1 MNRNQSAIGGGTAG
15 SQRMSMLRLQRFVR
29 SSMWLLPI
37 GCLIAGALLVVGTL
51 AVDRATGYGL
61 VPHSLTGTPSDA
73 QTILSSFATALV
85 SLTTLVLTVTL
96 VAVQL
101 AMGQFSPRIVGALL
115 ADRWSQLAIG
125 LFGGSFVVVVLTL
138 REIRGSST
146 GTVPGLSM
154 ALSYF
159 LMLASLVVLVLF
171 VHHAGQGL
179 RAAGLIDLVG
189 DRSRELIVREHGEL
203 PVLTGGP
210 DVIVAAQQPGNVIR
224 VDRPA
229 LVAAA
234 RQADCVLEL
243 VPVVGDFVVGGAPLF
258 RVHPGARSTA
268 STSEDPAG
276 RLRAG
281 DVTRHVLLASER
293 VHTEDLAYGFRKL
306 VDIAVRSIAQ
316 PFNDPTTAVQ
326 ALHRLHD
333 LLRQVAARPLPSGAH
348 RDEDGVVR
356 LVERTV
362 TWDGYVRLAFDEIRL
377 AGASEPQVTRKMC
390 AALTDLKSV
399 APPYRQGPL
408 DRQLRLLESAVRRS
422 HEDEEDVVAALTPDT
437 EGIGSGADV
446 TAAPALGPV
455 ADVAELTEYG
465 STHGRPG

>member
-1 MNRNQSAIGGGTAG
+1 MNRDESANRGGAAG
-15 SQRMSMLRLQRFVR
+15 PQRMSALRLQRFVR
-29 SSMWLLPI
+29 TSLWLVPI
-37 GCLIAGALLVVGTL
+37 ACLVAGVLLAVGTL
-51 AVDRATGYGL
+51 AVDRATGHGL
-61 VPHSLTGTPSDA
+61 VPQSITGTPSDA

-85 SLTTLVLTVTL
+85 SLTSLVLTVTL

-115 ADRWSQLAIG
+115 ADRWSQLAVG
-125 LFGGSFVVVVLTL
+125 LFGASFLFVVLTL
-138 REIRGSST
+138 REIRGSSS

-154 ALSYF
+154 LVSYG
-159 LMLASLVVLVLF
+159 LMLASLVALVLF

-189 DRSRELIVREHGEL
+189 DHSREFIAREHGEG
-203 PVLTGGP
+203 PVVTGGT
-210 DVIVAAQQPGNVIR
+210 DAIVAAEPGNVIR

-229 LVAAA
+229 LVAVA

-243 VPVVGDFVVGGAPLF
+243 VPVLGDFVVGGAPLF
-258 RVHPGARSTA
+258 RVHPGTRSTA
-268 STSEDPAG
+268 SADKDPAL

-281 DVTRHVLLASER
+281 DVTRHVLLGSER

-316 PFNDPTTAVQ
+316 PFNDPTTTVQ

-333 LLRQVAARPLPSGAH
+333 LLRQIAPRPLPCGEH

-362 TWDGYVRLAFDEIRL
+362 SWDGYVRLAFDEIRL
-377 AGASEPQVTRKMC
+377 AGASEPQVTRRMC
-390 AALTDLKSV
+390 AALADLKTV
-399 APPYRQGPL
+399 APPDRQEPL
-408 DRQLRLLESAVRRS
+408 DRQLRLLESGVRRS
-422 HEDEEDVVAALTPDT
+422 LEDEDDVVAALTPDT

-446 TAAPALGPV
+446 TAAPELGGVPSLARLS
-455 ADVAELTEYG
+455 ADRG
-465 STHGRPG
+465 SPTA

>member
-1 MNRNQSAIGGGTAG
+1 
-15 SQRMSMLRLQRFVR
+15 MSTLRFQRFVR
-29 SSMWLLPI
+29 SSLWLLPL
-37 GCLIAGALLVVGTL
+37 GCLAAGGLLAIGTL
-51 AVDRATGYGL
+51 AVDRATDYRL
-61 VPHSLTGTPSDA
+61 VSQSLTGIPSDA

-115 ADRWSQLAIG
+115 TDRWSQLAIG
-125 LFGGSFVVVVLTL
+125 LFGGSFLVAVLTL
-138 REIRGSST
+138 REIRGSDT

-154 ALSYF
+154 LLSYV
-159 LMLASLVVLVLF
+159 LMLASIVVLVLF

-179 RAAGLIDLVG
+179 RVAGLIDLVG
-189 DRSRELIVREHGEL
+189 DRSRELIVREHGDL
-203 PVLTGGP
+203 PVVTGGP
-210 DVIVAAQQPGNVIR
+210 DGIVAAQPGNVIR

-243 VPVVGDFVVGGAPLF
+243 VPVVGDFVVGGAPLL
-258 RVHPGARSTA
+258 RVHPGTRSLA
-268 STSEDPAG
+268 SADGDPAH
-276 RLRAG
+276 RLRAT
-281 DVTRHVLLASER
+281 DVTRHVLLGAER

-316 PFNDPTTAVQ
+316 PFNDPTTTVQ

-333 LLRQVAARPLPSGAH
+333 LLRQIAARPLPCGEH
-348 RDEDGVVR
+348 RDKDGVVR

-362 TWDGYVRLAFDEIRL
+362 SWDGYVRLAFDEIRL

-390 AALTDLKSV
+390 AAVADLKSV
-399 APPYRQGPL
+399 APPDRQEPL
-408 DRQLRLLESAVRRS
+408 DRQLRLLNAAVRRA
-422 HEDEEDVVAALTPDT
+422 HDDDEDILAALTPDT

-446 TAAPALGPV
+446 TAPPPRSPV
-455 ADVAELTEYG
+455 AR
-465 STHGRPG
+465 S